1 MKKAFSILLFAALF
15 LSSCLAEPAI
25 YQEGEFSY
33 RLTDQGAVV
42 TDWENWTDD
51 EALPQL
57 HVPATLGGMPVVGIG
72 LGAFGTCFGGPYSVG
87 FDIIV
92 PEGVTFLE
100 ENAFECCSNAMT
112 IYLPSTLEEIPEG
125 CFIHVGAD
133 IVFPNGNPYFTS
145 KDGFLVDT
153 RTSTLLYAAI
163 SSCENPIPSVKRLG
177 NFSLDNWMWTKDNGR
192 DDPALPESLESI
204 GSLVFYDLPDLT
216 RITLPDGITRLDPQ
230 CFYATDLQEI
240 HLPASLTEIPPYCF
254 EGCSLTSV
262 VIPEGVT
269 RIGEFAFY
277 SEWQINEPVVIPASV
292 QFVGFSA
299 FDEDIQLIPMN
310 PNTHFETFEE
320 YSLRCPEAF

>member
-1 MKKAFSILLFAALF
+1 MKKALAILLFAAVL
-15 LSSCLAEPAI
+15 LSSSLAESTI
-25 YQEGEFSY
+25 YQEGDFSY
-33 RLTDQGAVV
+33 RLTDQGAVL
-42 TDWENWTDD
+42 TDWENWKAD

-72 LGAFGTCFGGPYSVG
+72 LGTFETCFGGPYSVG
-87 FDIIV
+87 FDIVV

-100 ENAFECCSNAMT
+100 EYAFECCSNADI
-112 IYLPSTLEEIPEG
+112 IYLPSTLEEIPED

-145 KDGFLVDT
+145 NDGFLVDT
-153 RTSTLLYAAI
+153 RTSTLLYTAI

-177 NFSLDNWMWTKDNGR
+177 DSSLDNWMWIDLGR

-204 GSLVFYDLPDLT
+204 GSFVFYDLPGLT

-230 CFYATDLQEI
+230 CFYATALEEV

-254 EGCSLTSV
+254 VDCRLSSV
-262 VIPEGVT
+262 IIPDGVT

-277 SEWQINEPVVIPASV
+277 DEWQINEPVVIPASV
-292 QFVGFSA
+292 QFVGFCA

-310 PNTHFETFEE
+310 MNCAVRIDQNKSF
-320 YSLRCPEAF
+320 S

>member
-1 MKKAFSILLFAALF
+1 MKKALAILLFAAL
-15 LSSCLAEPAI
+15 LLPTSLAESTVF
-25 YQEGEFSY
+25 QEGEFSY

-72 LGAFGTCFGGPYSVG
+72 LGALQTCHDGPYSVG

-100 ENAFECCSNAMT
+100 EYAFECCSNATT
-112 IYLPSTLEEIPEG
+112 IYLPSTLEKIPEE

-153 RTSTLLYAAI
+153 RTSTLLYTAI
-163 SSCENPIPSVKRLG
+163 SSRENPIPSVKRLG
-177 NFSLDNWMWTKDNGR
+177 NFSLANWMWIDEGR

-204 GSLVFYDLPDLT
+204 GSLVFYDLPHLT
-216 RITLPDGITRLDPQ
+216 RITLPNGITRLDSH
-230 CFYATDLQEI
+230 CFFATALEEV
-240 HLPASLTEIPPYCF
+240 HLPDSLTEIPPYCF
-254 EGCSLTSV
+254 VDCELTSIQ
-262 VIPEGVT
+262 IPDGVL
-269 RIGEFAFY
+269 RIGEYAY
-277 SEWQINEPVVIPASV
+277 DSQWNIIEQVVLPASV
-292 QFVGFSA
+292 QFVGYNA
-299 FDEDIQLIPMN
+299 FDQETQLIPLN
-310 PNTHFETFEE
+310 PDTHFETYEE
-320 YSLRCPEAF
+320 YILRCPEMSE

>member
-1 MKKAFSILLFAALF
+1 MKKILAVLFFAAVI
-15 LSSCLAEPAI
+15 LSSSLAESII
-25 YQEGEFSY
+25 YQEGDFSY
-33 RLTDQGAVV
+33 RLTAQGAVL
-42 TDWENWTDD
+42 TDWENWKDD

-72 LGAFGTCFGGPYSVG
+72 LGALQTCHDGPYSVG

-100 ENAFECCSNAMT
+100 EYAFECCSNATT
-112 IYLPSTLEEIPEG
+112 IYLPSTLEEIPEE

-153 RTSTLLYAAI
+153 RTSTLLYAAC
-163 SSCENPIPSVKRLG
+163 SSFDHPLPSVKRLG
-177 NFSLDNWMWTKDNGR
+177 NFSLSNWMWTNDNGR

-204 GSLVFYDLPDLT
+204 GSCVFYDLPYLT
-216 RITLPDGITRLDPQ
+216 RITLPNGITRLDSH
-230 CFYATDLQEI
+230 CFFATALEEV

-254 EGCSLTSV
+254 DGCSLTSV
-262 VIPEGVT
+262 HIPEGVT
-269 RIGEFAFY
+269 RIGEYAFY
-277 SEWQINEPVVIPASV
+277 WQINEPVVIPASV
-292 QFVGFSA
+292 QFVGFCA

-310 PNTHFETFEE
+310 PDTHFETFEE